1 MTSLGIITWVFWLN
15 TDTHFIVTV
24 SASRDLSDHR
34 VETQSPVLPVW
45 FHSLNFSL
53 WRQVHT
59 WQSEF
64 IYEFKIKACYSP
76 SYKKKQEHT
85 WWLPH
90 ATSDIETN
98 AKNSTHPPNQCL
110 LSWYLRRCP
119 SWLITSEWL
128 GSLHQKE
135 QKAVTRCR
143 QNGLFFFFQ
152 MKMQNNEMLDATLVN
167 SEKCSSGICR
177 H

>member
-15 TDTHFIVTV
+15 TDTRFIVTV

-64 IYEFKIKACYSP
+64 LYEFKIKACYSP
-76 SYKKKQEHT
+76 SYKKKAGTHMMIASRNFRYWDKCKKLNSPSKPMPSFLISQEVPI
-85 WWLPH
+85 L
-90 ATSDIETN
+90 
-98 AKNSTHPPNQCL
+98 THNIWMFREFAPE
-110 LSWYLRRCP
+110 R
-119 SWLITSEWL
+119 TE
-128 GSLHQKE
+128 GSYKMQTKW
-135 QKAVTRCR
+135 T
-143 QNGLFFFFQ
+143 FFFQ
-152 MKMQNNEMLDATLVN
+152 MKMQNNEILDETLVN